1 MSKKGYLTAA
11 EYKALRELLGFS
23 QQEAAEFHNM
33 QNART
38 IRRWE
43 RGDSW
48 VSKIASDK
56 ICALAEKVNWT
67 IEQVVDSLLKYDP
80 SQAEAV
86 FIVYPGETHKN
97 FLPDTQGLP
106 TSVHRSMI
114 GRIYSILHLKGYEVG
129 IVEFNAQDYISFLGR
144 KGLTD
149 SQSTRALWATDYRS
163 RLLASELEEDANKH

>member
-1 MSKKGYLTAA
+1 MSKKGFLTAA

-23 QQEAAEFHNM
+23 QQEAAEFHKL

-48 VSKIASDK
+48 VSQIASDK
-56 ICALAEKVNWT
+56 ICALAEKVNST
-67 IEQVVDSLLKYDP
+67 INQIVEPILKYDP
-80 SQAEAV
+80 SQAGGV
-86 FIVYPGETHKN
+86 FIVYPGDTHQK

-106 TSVHRSMI
+106 APVHRAMI
-114 GRIYSILHLKGYEVG
+114 GRIYSILHQKGYEVG
-129 IVEFNAQDYISFLGR
+129 IVEFNAQDYMAFLGR

-149 SQSTRALWATDYRS
+149 TQSTRAMWASDYRS
-163 RLLASELEEDANKH
+163 RLLASELEEEANKH